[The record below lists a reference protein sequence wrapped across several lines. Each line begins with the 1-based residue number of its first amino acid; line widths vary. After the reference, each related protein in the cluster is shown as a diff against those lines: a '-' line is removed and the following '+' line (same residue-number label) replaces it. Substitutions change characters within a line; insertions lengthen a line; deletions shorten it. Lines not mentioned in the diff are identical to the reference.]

1 MFIFR
6 MSSDVQETD
15 TEPLLPHHELTIG
28 ASEISINDP
37 DSKKQNLCSQVYTF
51 VCIKIKSILSTKY
64 FWKCVLLGQFIS
76 LLLCGTAVTS
86 GLLSRKGVHTPTAQ
100 SFLNYVLLC
109 LIFTVS
115 LACRRGD
122 RSLVYILKTS
132 GWKYFIISL
141 ADVEANYLVVKA
153 YSYTTVTSVQLLDC
167 FSIVTVLLLSYFVLR
182 VRYHFVNGV
191 GVVTC
196 FLGLIAL
203 VLTDSLTGNNKDND
217 GASNKVLGD
226 IFCAG
231 GAFLYG
237 VSNVAEEFVV
247 KNFDRTEFLAMLGL
261 FGSLINGV
269 QFAVFERHEVES
281 VDFYSAEIVI
291 CFVGFTICQFAL
303 YTCMTIVIQQ
313 TSATTVNISLL
324 TADFYTLLLGLFL
337 FKYQFHGLYFGSFAV
352 ILLGVAIYATK
363 EPERKINEPE
373 MTNKEPVTQ

>member
-1 MFIFR
+1 

-51 VCIKIKSILSTKY
+51 VCIKIKKHFVNKVCGVSEY

-109 LIFTVS
+109 LIFT
-115 LACRRGD
+115 
-122 RSLVYILKTS
+122 TS

-352 ILLGVAIYATK
+352 ILIGVAIYATK
-363 EPERKINEPE
+363 EPERKIEEPDK
-373 MTNKEPVTQ
+373 TNKEPVATQ

>member
-1 MFIFR
+1 

-51 VCIKIKSILSTKY
+51 VCIKLKSILSTKY

-86 GLLSRKGVHTPTAQ
+86 GLLSRKGVHTPT
-100 SFLNYVLLC
+100 
-109 LIFTVS
+109 
-115 LACRRGD
+115 
-122 RSLVYILKTS
+122 
-132 GWKYFIISL
+132 
-141 ADVEANYLVVKA
+141 
-153 YSYTTVTSVQLLDC
+153 
-167 FSIVTVLLLSYFVLR
+167 
-182 VRYHFVNGV
+182 
-191 GVVTC
+191 
-196 FLGLIAL
+196 
-203 VLTDSLTGNNKDND
+203 
-217 GASNKVLGD
+217 ASNKVLGD

-269 QFAVFERHEVES
+269 QFAVFERHEVEN
-281 VDFYSAEIVI
+281 VNFYSAEIVI

-363 EPERKINEPE
+363 EPERKKNEPE